1 MHKILLWSGFGVA
14 VRLWQLG
21 IEMRPFFNRQSLWV
35 YPVYAGLGGSVGYWL
50 TGVEQRQVAF
60 LNERREALLEK
71 RRRRALREGITMKDE
86 DSGTVEGLVDTVKS
100 VVGSKADDKSSQG
113 EEKDVP
119 QSGVELTPEEERGKL
134 GISEY
139 AAKALG
145 DVVYVELPS
154 VGTEVAKGDAIGA
167 VESVKSASDI
177 MTPVAGTIIE
187 ANNLLE
193 EKPATINKS
202 PERDGWIAKIEI
214 GSKVEIDSLMDKP
227 AYDKFTGE
235 QEADT

>member
-1 MHKILLWSGFGVA
+1 
-14 VRLWQLG
+14 
-21 IEMRPFFNRQSLWV
+21 MRPFFNRQSLWV

-119 QSGVELTPEEERGKL
+119 QSALDKRYTQDHEWVELEGEANIGKL